1 MNVNYSENFASSG
14 SNNGYG
20 NIGNLIL
27 PTLSVSNLTNPA
39 ESNTNGAF
47 RLTLDQSFFNDIT
60 VNYNIAGTA
69 TQDTDY
75 TIPQTIVIPADQT
88 SVEIPVIVTDDIRFD
103 PNETVILTLA
113 AGTPNFYTIGAASSA
128 TLTLDDNEPEVS
140 ITAGTTPTEANEV
153 SGTFNINLT
162 RPAPEGGLEI
172 QYTVAGTAG
181 KDDYIATLNGN
192 VIPSGS
198 LITPAGATTTS
209 INIKPVD
216 DSLIEGQETLKFTLI
231 EPANLERY
239 AVKDDATEATLSIT
253 DNEKLPI
260 VKLGKIGN
268 PSEQGPTSGSFSIF
282 LADPE
287 TGEPLENPPLK
298 SDGQA
303 LELEVSYEISGTANN
318 GADYSE
324 ILTSPITIP
333 AGKTSAAL
341 PVETLEDLIDEND
354 ETVTITLKDIK
365 TEGAIYTI
373 DTTPATLNLTDNDT
387 VGITVSPINGST
399 HEQGGEAGFTVQLNS
414 QPKQPV
420 TFNFTS
426 SDTTEGQLPT
436 PSITFDSSNWNQL
449 QTVKVKGVDDSER
462 DGDRTY
468 AIQTTISSDDV
479 NYSTLNL
486 ADIPVTNVDDETENV
501 LISQSNGSTEISE
514 AGVTDSFEVVL
525 TGFPI
530 NDIVVNVT
538 PDSQTDLGNGLGQPI
553 ALNFT
558 PETAT
563 TPQIVTVKA
572 VDDDVVEG
580 KHQSKISYI
589 ANSIDPLYAGLK
601 GEINAAIVDNDNPT
615 VSVKSAGN
623 GSEQSIIP
631 GVFQLTLDHAAPSEG
646 LTVNYTISGVAT
658 PGGDYTAVGLNTV
671 SKTGSV
677 YIAPGQTGANLN
689 ITPIQDLMTETGGE
703 TVTLQ
708 LETGAG
714 YNIGTATPANV
725 IITDDDVAGVRVLE
739 TGNGT
744 QVVEQNATPPNI
756 NKADTYQ
763 ISLTSSPAVG
773 EIVTITPNYNAANLQ
788 LLDAN
793 QNPITEITF
802 DSTNWNQSKTITVV
816 GLNDNQPGTLEQ
828 LITHST
834 SSTDPT
840 SSYNTGLE
848 IDGKPLPNVTVAIT
862 EPTYNSG
869 EIADGLGLLL
879 ERIAESLRQMFK
891 NTSVPIIGSLS
902 GSEPAF
908 IDTIKNNIVNA
919 VKSTANLTQ
928 DKLKTLLTDQLK
940 TIFPDVNVISSSF
953 PEDVSFS
960 IDLGKRYATAANL
973 SKDFGLPGLGLEVE
987 GQAEASF
994 EYDLDLKFGYH
1005 QDFGFYVDTAGT
1017 KLSADALVDLNDNFN
1032 AKATLG
1038 FLELNVA
1045 NGAEDKA
1052 QGGTKKTQASL
1063 DANFALKD
1071 IDLDGSG
1078 NLIADSG
1085 DGNRLT
1091 LTELK
1096 GFNQLRQTNQATL
1109 ENLFDLDIEA
1119 GAQVGLNAK
1128 TTILGSSAIP
1138 SFNFEVAGQFDILK
1152 VDGFKVT
1159 GPQTPQIDFQNVA
1172 IDIGS
1177 FVSNFAKPI
1186 LEQVDKVLQP
1196 FRPLVDVLIQDTK
1209 LLSKLGLAGVFD
1221 KKWPIPNGG
1230 DGQVSTLELA
1240 DVILKVLGNELPPK
1254 VYQFLDTFIKVDNFV
1269 KQVNSLP
1276 AGETILIPL
1285 GNFKLPKLQDLS
1297 KLSESEVDTIAQN
1310 TTSLKADFEQIF
1322 QTATDTAKKQAAE
1335 YLKGLT
1341 ADLSLPSLESVLG
1354 LQQNVTLLE
1363 TELNN
1368 LLQTT
1373 PDSAKKQAIQFL
1385 KDFAD
1390 RLPSSQFADF
1400 SKLNLSE
1407 IEQQASDVKTEL
1419 DKIIQNADTSSKK
1432 ATTEFTKSFTYG
1444 DGNTASLFDIPLL
1457 KDPKKAMGLLLGQDV
1472 SLFTFDVPEV
1482 AFNVGVRK
1490 TFPIWRPIRG
1500 LLEGKFG
1507 ASADFAIGMDTFGL
1521 RQWKAKDFASNEA
1534 YRILDGF
1541 YISDR
1546 EKPDGTGADVA
1557 EIKLNATVAAGA
1569 GIDIFLASGYLKG
1582 GVEGLFNLDLVDKG
1596 EANKTDDGRIH
1607 AISEIVPRFD
1617 DLLSLIGEVNAF
1629 LGAEVKVFGE
1639 TVYDKHFATFNL
1651 AKFKIGNSSI
1661 GKVQDGYISGAR
1673 VFLDANFNG
1682 IQDFADLNS
1691 NGIRDFEDLNSNGIR
1706 DTYSAPDLDTGE
1718 IVQLLEV
1725 FSEPFSEPSTIT
1737 SPDGSYDLN
1746 IFNHFD
1752 TNGNGN
1758 IDADEGRM
1766 IVINGVDTSTFLPQI
1781 VPLATTPTATIASP
1795 LTLLASQGLTPDFDR
1810 ATTQVKNAFSLP
1822 SALDL
1827 LTDIP
1832 TDVDIKVLGLEIQ
1845 LQNLIIAATRT
1856 LSEAPFIGLQIESA
1870 EVKNQAGLLYLDR
1883 NGNGQFDTAE
1893 PEVISDRTQGGIR
1906 FLDLNGNKQFD
1917 SGEFSSPVTTAEIAK
1932 AVFQTVATL
1941 IQNGETPNL
1950 SDETVVKTLLENA
1963 ISGLTQQDPS
1973 LTLDA
1978 DILTAT
1984 VAEIIGKNPS
1994 VDSILAN
2001 TALDEATARQQIVK
2015 PWVFFDA
2022 NYNKVQDAN
2031 EPFAYQASDGTNE
2044 LKIPVAQFD
2053 ANGNGRLDPN
2063 EGETLEVEAFESVE
2077 LATGYSQ
2084 LVTNPFETLVRLLAE
2099 PVDPEATQTQVKTAL
2114 GLPNVDLYNFDPLK
2128 TIAEGNP
2135 DGLIVFSKQAQI
2147 YNTLVQ
2153 LSQFLSSSSGEAT
2166 NRILEELTKQINQ
2179 PNVTLNL
2186 SDPTP
2191 IQALIQVINPNISAN
2206 TAAGVAN
2213 IIVAGNIRI
2222 EQLVSDSTL
2231 NLVQKATEIAK
2242 VQQVVQGKTATDLQK
2257 VGAGTLSIEQAI
2269 AAHTDEALN
2278 TQIQASTAQDPT
2290 FQLDLINNNP
2300 TAEAD
2305 ANITTL
2311 EDTPITINV
2320 LENDTETDSGDSLT
2334 VTMVGSL
2341 AIDDGGQITAILPET
2356 SQGGTL
2362 EVSEDGKSIT
2372 YTPAV
2377 NYFGEDSFFY
2387 LIKDSKGSVANAE
2400 VAINVTSVDDAPE
2413 RITEI
2418 PDQLN
2423 VQQGQPFTLDVSPNF
2438 SDPDGDVLVFSAA
2451 GLPTGLNIDP
2461 VTGIISGTPTVG
2473 TVSPLAM
2480 AIAVTATDT
2489 SGATVSDQFDL
2500 SVNALPQP
2508 TLQPTPSVTP
2518 TPTTNNIP
2526 NDDCICDDIAY
2537 PNLNQPNAVENTI
2550 LGVSGIQ
2557 IGIAQNDEFL
2567 GSNNGNIF
2575 DAKSGNDNLYG
2586 GASNDI
2592 FNGNQGNDF
2601 ITGGK
2606 GDDILYGDEG
2616 NDIVLGELGNDLIFG
2631 GKGNDLLHGR
2641 EGNDI
2646 ILGDKDDDFI
2656 DGGKDNDVLYG
2667 GKGNDIMLGSQGDDY
2682 LFGQLGSDT
2691 ICGGVGNDLI
2701 SGNKGADILG
2711 GCEGNDTLYGGEDN
2725 DTLTGCQGDDI
2736 LYGDLGNNSLIGG
2749 SGNDIFALKAG
2760 GGFDIIADFTLG
2772 QDLIGLSGGLSF
2784 GQLAITQNTQGT
2796 LIKNLLTGEEL
2807 GVMIGVSANAIT
2819 SANFRLI

>member
-1 MNVNYSENFASSG
+1 METDGAAGGNGNFGGGGGGAGGGGGGDTNGNDEAGNGGNGGSGGFGGGGGGGGGGGRDYDTFGSDEDGAGGGGGQGGVFGGNGAAGVGGGGSRDGGQGGGGAGLGGAIFANEGASLSLINATFNNNRAEGGTGANNGQGRGGAIFVRGGATVNAVGTNYSGNSASTGENEV
-14 SNNGYG
+14 YG
-20 NIGNLIL
+20 NIGNLTL
-27 PTLSVSNLTNPA
+27 PTLTVSNLTNPA
-39 ESNTNGAF
+39 EANTNGAF
-47 RLTLDQSFFNDIT
+47 RLTLNQAFSNDIT

-69 TQDTDY
+69 TKDTDY

-88 SVEIPVIVTDDIRFD
+88 VAEIPVTVTDDIRFD

-113 AGTPNFYTIGAASSA
+113 AGSPNFYTIGAANSA
-128 TLTLDDNEPEVS
+128 TLTLNDNEPEVS

-181 KDDYIATLNGN
+181 QDDYIATLNGN

-198 LITPAGATTTS
+198 LIIPAGATTTS

-239 AVKDDATEATLSIT
+239 AVKDDQTEATLSIT

-268 PSEQGPTSGSFSIF
+268 PSEEGPTSGSFSIF

-303 LELEVSYEISGTANN
+303 LQLEVSYEISGTANN

-365 TEGAIYTI
+365 PDDAIYTI

-414 QPKQPV
+414 QPEQPV

-468 AIQTTISSDDV
+468 SIQTTINSDEV
-479 NYSTLNL
+479 NYSGLSVE
-486 ADIPVTNVDDETENV
+486 DITITNVDDETENV

-514 AGVTDSFEVVL
+514 AGATDSFEVVL

-558 PETAT
+558 PETAS

-572 VDDDVVEG
+572 VDDVVVEG
-580 KHQSKISYI
+580 KHQSTISYI

-601 GEINAAIVDNDNPT
+601 GEITAAIADNDNPT

-623 GSEQSIIP
+623 GSEQSIVP

-689 ITPIQDLMTETGGE
+689 ITPIQDLITETGGE

-714 YNIGTATPANV
+714 YNIGTATPVNV

-862 EPTYNSG
+862 EPTYNSA

-891 NTSVPIIGSLS
+891 DTSVPIIGSLS

-940 TIFPDVNVISSSF
+940 TIFPDVNVISSAL
-953 PEDVSFS
+953 PKDVSFS

-1017 KLSADALVDLNDNFN
+1017 KLSADALVGLNDNFN

-1045 NGAEDKA
+1045 NGAEDKVN
-1052 QGGTKKTQASL
+1052 GGTKKTQASL
-1063 DANFALKD
+1063 DAKFALKD
-1071 IDLDGSG
+1071 IDLNAEGG
-1078 NLIADSG
+1078 LIADSG

-1096 GFNQLRQTNQATL
+1096 GFNKLRQNNQVTL

-1341 ADLSLPSLESVLG
+1341 ADLSLPSLESVLA

-1385 KDFAD
+1385 KDFAN

-1490 TFPIWRPIRG
+1490 TFPIWWPIQG

-1521 RQWKAKDFASNEA
+1521 RQWKAKDFAANEA

-1569 GIDIFLASGYLKG
+1569 GIDIFAASGYLKG

-1629 LGAEVKVFGE
+1629 LGAEVKLFGK
-1639 TVYDKHFATFNL
+1639 TIYDKHFATFNL
-1651 AKFKIGNSSI
+1651 ANFKIGNSSI
-1661 GKVQDGYISGAR
+1661 GKVQDGYISGGK

-1691 NGIRDFEDLNSNGIR
+1691 NGIRDFEDLNNNGIQ

-1795 LTLLASQGLTPDFDR
+1795 LTLLASQGLTPDFEG
-1810 ATTQVKNAFSLP
+1810 AKTQVKNAFSLP
-1822 SALDL
+1822 SALEL
-1827 LTDIP
+1827 LADIP
-1832 TDVDIKVLGLEIQ
+1832 TDVDIKVLGLQ
-1845 LQNLIIAATRT
+1845 VKLQNLIIAATRT

-1950 SDETVVKTLLENA
+1950 SDETVVKTLVENA
-1963 ISGLTQQDPS
+1963 ISSLTQQDPN

-1984 VAEIIGKNPS
+1984 VAEIIGKNQS

-2031 EPFAYQASDGTNE
+2031 EPFAYQASDGTYE
-2044 LKIPVAQFD
+2044 LDIPVAQFD

-2084 LVTNPFETLVRLLAE
+2084 LVTNPFETLVRLL
-2099 PVDPEATQTQVKTAL
+2099 
-2114 GLPNVDLYNFDPLK
+2114 
-2128 TIAEGNP
+2128 
-2135 DGLIVFSKQAQI
+2135 S
-2147 YNTLVQ
+2147 
-2153 LSQFLSSSSGEAT
+2153 
-2166 NRILEELTKQINQ
+2166 
-2179 PNVTLNL
+2179 
-2186 SDPTP
+2186 
-2191 IQALIQVINPNISAN
+2191 
-2206 TAAGVAN
+2206 
-2213 IIVAGNIRI
+2213 
-2222 EQLVSDSTL
+2222 
-2231 NLVQKATEIAK
+2231 
-2242 VQQVVQGKTATDLQK
+2242 
-2257 VGAGTLSIEQAI
+2257 
-2269 AAHTDEALN
+2269 
-2278 TQIQASTAQDPT
+2278 
-2290 FQLDLINNNP
+2290 
-2300 TAEAD
+2300 
-2305 ANITTL
+2305 
-2311 EDTPITINV
+2311 
-2320 LENDTETDSGDSLT
+2320 
-2334 VTMVGSL
+2334 
-2341 AIDDGGQITAILPET
+2341 
-2356 SQGGTL
+2356 
-2362 EVSEDGKSIT
+2362 
-2372 YTPAV
+2372 
-2377 NYFGEDSFFY
+2377 
-2387 LIKDSKGSVANAE
+2387 
-2400 VAINVTSVDDAPE
+2400 
-2413 RITEI
+2413 
-2418 PDQLN
+2418 
-2423 VQQGQPFTLDVSPNF
+2423 
-2438 SDPDGDVLVFSAA
+2438 
-2451 GLPTGLNIDP
+2451 
-2461 VTGIISGTPTVG
+2461 
-2473 TVSPLAM
+2473 
-2480 AIAVTATDT
+2480 
-2489 SGATVSDQFDL
+2489 
-2500 SVNALPQP
+2500 
-2508 TLQPTPSVTP
+2508 
-2518 TPTTNNIP
+2518 
-2526 NDDCICDDIAY
+2526 
-2537 PNLNQPNAVENTI
+2537 
-2550 LGVSGIQ
+2550 
-2557 IGIAQNDEFL
+2557 
-2567 GSNNGNIF
+2567 
-2575 DAKSGNDNLYG
+2575 
-2586 GASNDI
+2586 
-2592 FNGNQGNDF
+2592 
-2601 ITGGK
+2601 
-2606 GDDILYGDEG
+2606 
-2616 NDIVLGELGNDLIFG
+2616 
-2631 GKGNDLLHGR
+2631 
-2641 EGNDI
+2641 
-2646 ILGDKDDDFI
+2646 
-2656 DGGKDNDVLYG
+2656 
-2667 GKGNDIMLGSQGDDY
+2667 
-2682 LFGQLGSDT
+2682 
-2691 ICGGVGNDLI
+2691 
-2701 SGNKGADILG
+2701 
-2711 GCEGNDTLYGGEDN
+2711 
-2725 DTLTGCQGDDI
+2725 
-2736 LYGDLGNNSLIGG
+2736 
-2749 SGNDIFALKAG
+2749 
-2760 GGFDIIADFTLG
+2760 
-2772 QDLIGLSGGLSF
+2772 
-2784 GQLAITQNTQGT
+2784 
-2796 LIKNLLTGEEL
+2796 
-2807 GVMIGVSANAIT
+2807 
-2819 SANFRLI
+2819 